1 MSTAYHG
8 GRTAAG
14 PEAFRQATTGG
25 VPHAQPGVTTNQ
37 REVDM
42 STDPHRVRASDAER
56 EQFAQVVR
64 TAMTEG
70 RLTLEE
76 GEERMSQ
83 VYGAKYRDELAP
95 LTRDLPDS
103 SREALYDNPEER
115 ADARRGMRRH
125 VGFAVAVTAVLVG
138 LWLLSSAH
146 FFWPAIPLFFITM
159 GLFRHLRW
167 SGVVGGRPGWGGP
180 GWHGGR
186 GWGGGP

>member
-1 MSTAYHG
+1 
-8 GRTAAG
+8 
-14 PEAFRQATTGG
+14 
-25 VPHAQPGVTTNQ
+25 
-37 REVDM
+37 M

-76 GEERMSQ
+76 GEERMAQ
-83 VYGAKYRDELAP
+83 VYGARFRDELAP

-103 SREALYDNPEER
+103 SREALYDNPEAR
-115 ADARRGMRRH
+115 TDARRGMRRH

-138 LWLLSSAH
+138 LWLLSGAH

-167 SGVVGGRPGWGGP
+167 QRGSAATGGGRPGWGGGP
-180 GWHGGR
+180 
-186 GWGGGP
+186 GWGGPPWAGRGHRGGPPWASYRDDPAPWNR